1 MNRIPILI
9 HTHFHGR
16 ITGVTRSIENV
27 FPYFHPHFD
36 AYIFGYGIKGRKI
49 SIGSI
54 LRIVFSKR
62 FFVMHCHRNI
72 EIFVALIFRLVGGRF
87 TLLFTRHAET
97 PPSWPTRFL
106 LKKSDV
112 IVVLTE
118 NMKKVIPF
126 PSVVIEHGVNQ
137 DLFKQGRGKGHPEIS
152 QKNILTCAGRIRR
165 SKGQKVL
172 LETIA
177 PFFKQFPDWALVIV
191 GQAEKS
197 GFLKELKKIVTHH
210 SMESQ
215 VYFIEE
221 TTDIVTWYQASHSVI
236 VPSFSEGFSLVCAEA
251 MSCGC
256 NVLAS
261 KNAGIHSKIIQ
272 DRKSGYLFD
281 IHDTNE
287 LADLLKKLFKGQLI
301 HLGRNA
307 QKAIA
312 EKWSSEIEAKK
323 LQNLYR
329 DLIRQS

>member
-1 MNRIPILI
+1 MNQKPIII
-9 HTHFHGR
+9 HTHFHR
-16 ITGVTRSIENV
+16 KHTGVTRSIENV

-49 SIGSI
+49 SIGGI
-54 LRIVFSKR
+54 AKIVFSKR
-62 FFVMHCHRNI
+62 FFVLHCHRNI

-87 TLLFTRHAET
+87 TLLYTRHAET
-97 PPSWPTRFL
+97 PPSLPTRFL

-118 NMKKVIPF
+118 NMKRVIPF

-137 DLFKQGRGKGHPEIS
+137 NLFKPGRGKGHPEIS
-152 QKNILTCAGRIRR
+152 QKNILTCAGRVRR

-172 LETIA
+172 IETIA
-177 PFFKQFPDWALVIV
+177 PFFTQFPDWALAIV
-191 GQAEKS
+191 GKADKS
-197 GFLKELKKIVTHH
+197 GFLKELKKIVVRDSLET
-210 SMESQ
+210 Q

-221 TTDIVTWYQASHSVI
+221 TTDIISYYQASHSVI

-272 DRKSGYLFD
+272 DRENGYLFD
-281 IHDTNE
+281 IHNTGE
-287 LADLLKKLFKGQLI
+287 LADLLRKLFKGQLI
-301 HLGRNA
+301 HMGRNA
-307 QKAIA
+307 QKVIA
-312 EKWSSEIEAKK
+312 EKWSSEIEANK
-323 LQNLYR
+323 LQKLYR
-329 DLIRQS
+329 ELFRGS